1 MVDAARTGMDP
12 MAMDRRRFLRLAAVG
27 AGSLALLGA
36 GARGASAA
44 SATEV
49 RFNQLDGVPLGY
61 WRWNDGT
68 AGRRVELQ
76 AFHSTADFHRR
87 LVVWV
92 RDLKDVSGR
101 YGGLVGMNRIITAG
115 AYVNKPLEH
124 GKGMAFDLDQVRW
137 ANGAVTPYARE
148 HASPDL
154 RTRRRYL
161 AVDAVCR
168 RHFHWVLDGGF
179 SPEHADHLHLDTAG
193 GALVCD
199 REAHSDTAFI
209 QQVVNAFQG
218 GRLAVDGAWGPAT
231 QRAFEE
237 SRRRLAVAGNPYTTS
252 AVWQQWLL
260 RVAACGFRNVTFAQA
275 PTAQPDPIA
284 GLIDPILTPVQDA
297 LLEALGLLG

>member
-1 MVDAARTGMDP
+1 VGDTAPTGI
-12 MAMDRRRFLRLAAVG
+12 DRRRFLRLTAVG
-27 AGSLALLGA
+27 AGSLALLATGAGGA
-36 GARGASAA
+36 GAAPP
-44 SATEV
+44 SATEM
-49 RFNQLDGVPLGY
+49 RFDQLDGVPLGY
-61 WRWNDGT
+61 WRWRDGT
-68 AGRRVELQ
+68 AGRRVERQ
-76 AFHSTADFHRR
+76 AFYSTADFHRR

-92 RDLKDVSGR
+92 RDLKDISAR

-115 AYVNKPLEH
+115 TFVDKPLEH

-137 ANGAVTPYARE
+137 SNGTSTPYARE

-179 SPEHADHLHLDTAG
+179 NAEHADHLHLDTAG

-199 REAHSDTAFI
+199 RGARSDTAFV

-218 GRLAVDGAWGPAT
+218 GRLPVDGAWGPVT

-237 SRRRLAVAGNPYTTS
+237 SRRRLGVAGDPYATP

-260 RVAACGFRNVTFAQA
+260 RVAACGFRDVPFAQA
-275 PTAQPDPIA
+275 PVEQPDPMA
-284 GLIDPILTPVQDA
+284 ALIDPILTPVQDA
-297 LLEALGLLG
+297 VLEALGLLG